1 VSCRARRVLA
11 GILLGVA
18 AVVGVWPHTGSA
30 VAASSA
36 TTTTP
41 VTTTAPSPLHVSMV
55 GDSVMLGARDDLLAS
70 LPGDQVTVD
79 AVENR
84 SLLGAVSL
92 VAPVASAMGDV
103 VVLAL
108 GYNDAADPAVF
119 RGRIDSMMGA
129 LAPVPAV
136 VWFTQRVFRP
146 DRAPMNQELTA
157 AQQRYPNLQVVDWDA
172 TVAAHPDYVYADGI
186 HLTPPGRTA
195 FAALARV
202 AVDGYRVTR
211 QAPVTT
217 TATSAPVTDAQ
228 DTVVA
233 AGDEAS
239 SDTGRRVL
247 LALVIGAGALAILV
261 MAAAVTRRLAPNPG
275 SHAARHW

>member
-1 VSCRARRVLA
+1 
-11 GILLGVA
+11 
-18 AVVGVWPHTGSA
+18 
-30 VAASSA
+30 
-36 TTTTP
+36 
-41 VTTTAPSPLHVSMV
+41 MV

-103 VVLAL
+103 VVLDL
-108 GYNDAADPAVF
+108 GYNDASDPAVF

-146 DRAPMNQELTA
+146 DRAPMNQELAA
-157 AQQRYPNLQVVDWDA
+157 AQQRYPNLRVVDWDA
-172 TVAAHPDYVYADGI
+172 TVAAHPDYVYGDGI
-186 HLTPPGRTA
+186 HLTPPGRAA
-195 FAALARV
+195 FAALARE

-217 TATSAPVTDAQ
+217 VAPAAPVTRAQ
-228 DTVVA
+228 DARVVT
-233 AGDEAS
+233 GDES

-247 LALVIGAGALAILV
+247 FALVIGAGALAVLA
-261 MAAAVTRRLAPNPG
+261 MAAAVTRGLAPSPG
-275 SHAARHW
+275 SHAVRHW